1 MFLPDYLY
9 EETKIQTKVA
19 DLLFQSIGKTPKQE
33 GWKILFKQQTKEEE
47 EDVQTLPLVIIGEHA
62 EVDVKSAEKET
73 QPPKA
78 FTEGTL
84 LTAMKTANKT
94 VDDEEAIKILQEVEG
109 IGTEATRASIIEAL
123 KQKEY
128 IQVIKN
134 KLVVTEKGKLL

>member
-62 EVDVKSAEKET
+62 EVDVKSAERNTTTES
-73 QPPKA
+73 

-109 IGTEATRASIIEAL
+109 SEQKRQEQVLL
-123 KQKEY
+123 KR
-128 IQVIKN
+128 
-134 KLVVTEKGKLL
+134 

>member
-84 LTAMKTANKT
+84 LTAMKTANKRLMMKKQSRFYKKLRGL
-94 VDDEEAIKILQEVEG
+94 EQKRQEQ
-109 IGTEATRASIIEAL
+109 AL
-123 KQKEY
+123 LKP
-128 IQVIKN
+128 
-134 KLVVTEKGKLL
+134 